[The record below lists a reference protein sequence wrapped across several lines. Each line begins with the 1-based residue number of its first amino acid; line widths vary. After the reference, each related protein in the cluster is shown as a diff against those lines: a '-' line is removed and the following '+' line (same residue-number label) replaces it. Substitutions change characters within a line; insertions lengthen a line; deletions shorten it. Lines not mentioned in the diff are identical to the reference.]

1 MENKEIENYDQE
13 NDNQNENVE
22 DEDFENDL
30 YLVELHKR
38 LVAMKKERK
47 KAEQDAS
54 LLDNR
59 LKLLKGEEDKTLKK
73 IEVTRKKTH
82 EKMTSLQKQ
91 EEYLRQKL
99 EFKEQKERDVEL
111 KKEQNIKLKTE
122 INLNTM
128 MKREMK
134 MKQIMEEASLLKAQK
149 KNNEELLKYIK
160 IEEMTNNKS
169 RAEYI
174 KNQQQMMEE
183 KKRALEL
190 EKKNKI
196 KNDLERKIF
205 EEQRMKEDADNKLV
219 NLEQEEIE
227 IMKRIRTTTQVHKA
241 CKIIFVK
248 FLILLK
254 TFINFFS
261 GRGF

>member
-1 MENKEIENYDQE
+1 MENKDIDNYEDQ
-13 NDNQNENVE
+13 DNEQQNENME

-99 EFKEQKERDVEL
+99 EFKEQKERDAEL

-122 INLNTM
+122 ISLNTM

-134 MKQIMEEASLLKAQK
+134 MKQIMEESSLLKAQK

-205 EEQRMKEDADNKLV
+205 EEQRMKDDADNKLV

-241 CKIIFVK
+241 CKYF
-248 FLILLK
+248 
-254 TFINFFS
+254 
-261 GRGF
+261 

>member
-1 MENKEIENYDQE
+1 M
-13 NDNQNENVE
+13 
-22 DEDFENDL
+22 
-30 YLVELHKR
+30 
-38 LVAMKKERK
+38 
-47 KAEQDAS
+47 
-54 LLDNR
+54 
-59 LKLLKGEEDKTLKK
+59 
-73 IEVTRKKTH
+73 
-82 EKMTSLQKQ
+82 
-91 EEYLRQKL
+91 
-99 EFKEQKERDVEL
+99 
-111 KKEQNIKLKTE
+111 
-122 INLNTM
+122 NTM

-134 MKQIMEEASLLKAQK
+134 MKQIMEESSLLKAQK

-205 EEQRMKEDADNKLV
+205 EEQRMKDDADNKLV
-219 NLEQEEIE
+219 DLEQEEIE

-241 CKIIFVK
+241 CKYF
-248 FLILLK
+248 
-254 TFINFFS
+254 
-261 GRGF
+261 

>member
-248 FLILLK
+248 FFILLK
-254 TFINFFS
+254 TFIYFF
-261 GRGF
+261 

>member
-1 MENKEIENYDQE
+1 METKDIDNYEDQ
-13 NDNQNENVE
+13 DNEQQNENME

-99 EFKEQKERDVEL
+99 EFKEQKERDAEL

-122 INLNTM
+122 ISLNTM

-134 MKQIMEEASLLKAQK
+134 MKQIMEESSLLKAQK

-205 EEQRMKEDADNKLV
+205 EEQRMKDDADNKLV

-241 CKIIFVK
+241 CKYF
-248 FLILLK
+248 
-254 TFINFFS
+254 
-261 GRGF
+261 